1 MSRMGSDEPLKRRRR
16 RRYDIPGHARYLT
29 FSCWQGRP
37 FLARDRPRLW
47 LLEAIDAARRVH
59 PFDLW
64 AWCFMPEHVHLLIL
78 PAEGVGA
85 GAILRS
91 IKHPVARQAVS
102 WVRENRPAYLP
113 RMLDLQPSGRR
124 AYRFWQPG
132 GGYDRNLRTAGEVR
146 EKIAYIQANPVRRG
160 LVKSPRDWPWSS
172 CRVWE
177 DGTDEPIRLDRAS
190 VPPLEP

>member
-1 MSRMGSDEPLKRRRR
+1 MGSDEPLKRRRR

-47 LLEAIDAARRVH
+47 LLEALDAARRVH

-64 AWCFMPEHVHLLIL
+64 AWCLMPEHVHLLIL
-78 PAEGVGA
+78 PAPGVGA

-102 WVRENRPAYLP
+102 WVRE
-113 RMLDLQPSGRR
+113 
-124 AYRFWQPG
+124 
-132 GGYDRNLRTAGEVR
+132 
-146 EKIAYIQANPVRRG
+146 KIGYIQANPVRRG